1 LVHTLSCTLTY
12 LGWALLNVALLGVA
26 VLYIYAVISFAF
38 MHESFLHADAEFPL
52 FCNTLTE
59 CFVSVI
65 RYGLIDD
72 LGLVSIVVINPTVPF
87 I

>member
-1 LVHTLSCTLTY
+1 M
-12 LGWALLNVALLGVA
+12 ALLGVA

-38 MHESFLHADAEFPL
+38 MHESFLQADAEFPL

-59 CFVSVI
+59 CFVSII

-72 LGLVSIVVINPTVPF
+72 SLGLVSIVVINPTVPF
-87 I
+87 ILILQQAANTLQ